1 MTIKNVAVYLRISR
15 EQGED
20 IDTLENHRRI
30 LTRLVKDR
38 DYTATWYEEVISGGA
53 ELQSREE
60 MRRLLDEIHQQDAIM
75 VIAVDR
81 ISRDWEFS
89 AKIAK
94 VLLNLNMPIVTPEK
108 IYDLSG
114 DDMLMFKMMAVMAD
128 EELRRTKKRFAMGKH
143 EGILKGQW
151 VQGRPPIGYKRNEET
166 KKLEI
171 IEGEAITIQ
180 RIFDLAENN
189 GLIQIVEKMV
199 GYKSRNGKSFNK
211 TSIHRIVHNPIY
223 TGLLKYTTKKGDTVT
238 CEDAHEKII
247 SEELWNRVQE
257 NLKQRTSGDLGI
269 RHRNRNEIHSLLS
282 GLVYCSDCG
291 RKMRLKKDS
300 KQKDTIYLNP
310 CECKGNKGV
319 RESLL
324 LATFQSQLTSLEV
337 YFREQWEKALSNDLS
352 NDMDTL
358 VQQVSE
364 LTKQAEKLNK
374 RLENL
379 LEMRMDG
386 ELTKDK
392 YLEKKEEQ
400 EKQLKEVNSKIRS
413 LEKQISTMDSSKVAE
428 GYEEKLKLIGL
439 VKNNIP
445 VTLAKGE
452 GLEPKQLP
460 KIVDIKTANSILK
473 KIVDRVEYKRW
484 EEKIVGAE
492 ANGEPMIEYDYIELQ
507 IAPK

>member
-30 LTRLVKDR
+30 LTRLVQDR
-38 DYTATWYEEVISGGA
+38 KYKATWYEEIISGGA
-53 ELQSREE
+53 ELESREE
-60 MRRLLDEIHQQDAIM
+60 MKRLLKDLDQHDALV

-94 VLLNLNMPIVTPEK
+94 ILLNLNLPIVTPEK

-151 VQGRPPIGYKRNEET
+151 IQGRPPIGYRRNEET
-166 KKLEI
+166 KSLEI
-171 IEGEAITIQ
+171 VEEEAKTVR
-180 RIFDLAENN
+180 RIFDLAEDN
-189 GLIQIVEKMV
+189 GLIQIAEKMI
-199 GYKSRNGKSFNK
+199 GFKSRNGKPFSK

-223 TGLLKYTTKKGDTVT
+223 TGLLQYSTKRGDVVT
-238 CEDAHEKII
+238 CENAHEGIVN
-247 SEELWNRVQE
+247 EEQWDRVQE

-269 RHRNRNEIHSLLS
+269 RHRNRNEVHSLLS
-282 GLVYCSDCG
+282 GMVFCMDCG

-324 LATFQSQLTSLEV
+324 LATFQSQLVSIEE
-337 YFREQWEKALSNDLS
+337 YFRGRWERALSNDLS
-352 NDMDTL
+352 NDMDAL

-364 LTKQAEKLNK
+364 LDKQAKKLSK

-392 YLEKKEEQ
+392 YLEKKDEQ
-400 EKQLKEVNSKIRS
+400 EKQLKEVNSKIKS
-413 LEKQISTMDSSKVAE
+413 LEKQISTMDSSKVANE
-428 GYEEKLKLIGL
+428 YEEKLKLIGM
-439 VKNNIP
+439 VKKQFP
-445 VTLAKGE
+445 MAKGE
-452 GLEPKQLP
+452 GLEPKQLT
-460 KIVDIKTANSILK
+460 KIDDIKTANSILK
-473 KIVDRVEYKRW
+473 KIVDRVDYKRW
-484 EEKIVGAE
+484 EEKIVGRE